1 MLRKATKVHMY
12 LQSFSLSF
20 SKHERTS
27 WSLTPQLD
35 TDIIQVSS
43 VKELSLRGDPLG
55 LYRTHGEI
63 GPTVTHGDAGFYI
76 G

>member
-1 MLRKATKVHMY
+1 M
-12 LQSFSLSF
+12 
-20 SKHERTS
+20 
-27 WSLTPQLD
+27 TPQLD

-63 GPTVTHGDAGFYI
+63 GPTVTHGDAEFYI
-76 G
+76 GETSYLNMKVLIFAKD

>member
-1 MLRKATKVHMY
+1 M
-12 LQSFSLSF
+12 
-20 SKHERTS
+20 
-27 WSLTPQLD
+27 TPQLD